1 MVLVHARGCA
11 TTWSSRGSAPWRDS
25 VLHAMTIMTVLRV
38 RHLPVILRGSVVGL
52 ISVDDTVKARLAEKT
67 VENRVLQNIA
77 R

>member
-1 MVLVHARGCA
+1 
-11 TTWSSRGSAPWRDS
+11 
-25 VLHAMTIMTVLRV
+25 MTIMTVLRV